1 MEKEKGCLH
10 CGATRT
16 PQWREGPLGPKTLCN
31 ACGVRYRLG
40 RLCPEYRPAKSP
52 TFSRELHSNSH
63 KEVLQIRSKK
73 QMMGMLGVELDEK
86 GKSIEMSTKKS
97 EDADTPTIKKETM
110 SQDADTTIKKE
121 ASIEGDLHP
130 LYNEGKKAPEV
141 RLFKRNMRREVY
153 KPDAALSKSK
163 DEWEKIQ
170 WDAVSTKIYC
180 QVCAEEVNAGQ
191 ETNLK
196 WDHKSGKI
204 VAGAQWWDEKIQ
216 ENPEV
221 AKFREGGLANLTEMN
236 IMFSEVV
243 PGGEKRCLRPRRLII
258 PTKQDVG
265 GEGVV
270 KLEETGDS
278 NDVKV
283 HLVSSK
289 SQLARINKKRKKT
302 TLDGQESNKKQV
314 KKGKGKNAKV
324 GIDTS
329 GCCGAAVYT
338 KSKLDHTC
346 ASVKGYHSQSS
357 LTKTSRKTDPPRCS
371 ILECMTLL
379 RNLPGL
385 EQGTE
390 LFMLGTRL
398 FIKQDYREMFV
409 SLQRADTQLAWL
421 KQELERERANSKKQ

>member
-1 MEKEKGCLH
+1 M
-10 CGATRT
+10 
-16 PQWREGPLGPKTLCN
+16 
-31 ACGVRYRLG
+31 
-40 RLCPEYRPAKSP
+40 
-52 TFSRELHSNSH
+52 
-63 KEVLQIRSKK
+63 I
-73 QMMGMLGVELDEK
+73 
-86 GKSIEMSTKKS
+86 TKKS

-130 LYNEGKKAPEV
+130 LYNEGKKEPEV
-141 RLFKRNMRREVY
+141 RLFKRNTRREVY

-180 QVCAEEVNAGQ
+180 QVCAEEVNAGNDPSKIGWGDVAAKFNTRANGNYDKKQLICKWYELKNDWLLWKQLVGQ

-196 WDHKSGKI
+196 WDHKSDKI
-204 VAGAQWWDEKIQ
+204 IAGAQWWDEKIQ

-221 AKFREGGLANLTEMN
+221 AKFREGGLENLTEMN

-265 GEGVV
+265 GEGVI

-314 KKGKGKNAKV
+314 KKGKGKNVKV

-357 LTKTSRKTDPPRCS
+357 LTKISRKTDPPRCS